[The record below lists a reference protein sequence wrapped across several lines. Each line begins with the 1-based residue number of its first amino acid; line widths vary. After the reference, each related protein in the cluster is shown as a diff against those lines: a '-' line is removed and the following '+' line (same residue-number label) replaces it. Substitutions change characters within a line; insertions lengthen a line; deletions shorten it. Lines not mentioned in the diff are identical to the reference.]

1 MDLNHL
7 LMYFLMLLFLAR
19 QMSAEE
25 YLRKQE
31 ADRRLAEELS
41 QQWMAEDELGAAE
54 REMDRLRR
62 EVAESAGAFL
72 WEFEGE
78 EGCKIAMR
86 SRFGRSRTRSR
97 ASLLQGSTTI
107 RSSGA
112 C

>member
-1 MDLNHL
+1 MVGKNFTLVL
-7 LMYFLMLLFLAR
+7 LTTLVCVVILKHNRLAGGP
-19 QMSAEE
+19 
-25 YLRKQE
+25 

-41 QQWMAEDELGAAE
+41 QPWMAEDELGAAE

-78 EGCKIAMR
+78 VGCKLAMP
-86 SRFGRSRTRSR
+86 SRFGRSRTRSG
-97 ASLLQGSTTI
+97 ASLLQGWTTT

>member
-1 MDLNHL
+1 
-7 LMYFLMLLFLAR
+7 
-19 QMSAEE
+19 MSAEE

-78 EGCKIAMR
+78 EGCKIAMP
-86 SRFGRSRTRSR
+86 SRFGRSRTRSG

>member
-1 MDLNHL
+1 
-7 LMYFLMLLFLAR
+7 
-19 QMSAEE
+19 MSAEE

-78 EGCKIAMR
+78 EGCKIAMP
-86 SRFGRSRTRSR
+86 SRFAHIHDLSQ
-97 ASLLQGSTTI
+97 SLLQAWTTI
-107 RSSGA
+107 RSSGV